1 VIFSGDLLFS
11 HDLYYKTWLT
21 AMMRSVLIKI
31 QIPYGKYVA
40 FGPGK
45 ADLLDAIGRHGSIS
59 AAAKSMGMS
68 YKRAWEL
75 VSVMNSSFK
84 QPVVITLVG
93 GSHGGG
99 ATLTEFGSQV
109 LNMYREIVA
118 KSEQFVA
125 SETDAF
131 LAMLAPVI
139 NPDLSA

>member
-1 VIFSGDLLFS
+1 
-11 HDLYYKTWLT
+11 
-21 AMMRSVLIKI
+21 MRSVIIKI

-45 ADLLDAIGRHGSIS
+45 ADLLDAISRYGSIT

-84 QPVVITLVG
+84 QPVVVTLVG
-93 GSHGGG
+93 GPHGGG
-99 ATLTEFGSQV
+99 ATLTEFGLQV
-109 LNMYREIVA
+109 LAMYRKIVA

-131 LAMLAPVI
+131 LSMLAPNI
-139 NPDLSA
+139 STDLSS

>member
-1 VIFSGDLLFS
+1 
-11 HDLYYKTWLT
+11 
-21 AMMRSVLIKI
+21 MRSVIIKI
-31 QIPYGKYVA
+31 QIPYGKHVA

-45 ADLLDAIGRHGSIS
+45 ADLLEAISRHGSIS

-109 LNMYREIVA
+109 LHMYREIVT

-125 SETDAF
+125 SEADAF
-131 LAMLAPVI
+131 LSMLAPVI
-139 NPDLSA
+139 NPDLST

>member
-1 VIFSGDLLFS
+1 
-11 HDLYYKTWLT
+11 
-21 AMMRSVLIKI
+21 MMRSVMIKI
-31 QIPYGKYVA
+31 QIPYGKSVA

-45 ADLLDAIGRHGSIS
+45 ADLLDAIGRYGSIS

-99 ATLTEFGSQV
+99 ATLTEFGLQV
-109 LNMYREIVA
+109 LAMYREIVA

-131 LAMLAPVI
+131 LSMLAPNI
-139 NPDLSA
+139 STDLSS

>member
-1 VIFSGDLLFS
+1 VFFGR
-11 HDLYYKTWLT
+11 DLYYKTWLT

-31 QIPYGKYVA
+31 QIPYGQYVA

-45 ADLLDAIGRHGSIS
+45 ADLLDAIGRYGSIS

-109 LNMYREIVA
+109 LSMYREIVA

-131 LAMLAPVI
+131 LSMLAPNI
-139 NPDLSA
+139 STDLSS

>member
-1 VIFSGDLLFS
+1 
-11 HDLYYKTWLT
+11 
-21 AMMRSVLIKI
+21 MRSVIIKI
-31 QIPYGKYVA
+31 QIPYGQHVA

-45 ADLLDAIGRHGSIS
+45 ADLLDAIRRHGSIS
-59 AAAKSMGMS
+59 AAAKSMDMS

-75 VSVMNSSFK
+75 VYVMNSSFK
-84 QPVVITLVG
+84 QPVVVTLVG

-109 LNMYREIVA
+109 LSMYREIVA

-131 LAMLAPVI
+131 LSMLGPI
-139 NPDLSA
+139 IKSDLST